1 MFFATASLVFETRS
15 VAARWKDAKPSLPE
29 YKLQLFTSA
38 TSLKRTFV
46 LPGRARLLL
55 AHMRCLNISGRPPLR
70 DITKIRK
77 QRDYIE
83 VRGLP
88 QVVPASARAPA
99 TWCSTAYENGCFAC
113 VPGWCVRDGHPA
125 PPARCPLS
133 HFQTPLPSVWISW
146 WLQPRGMNICQRVQT
161 HTCI

>member
-1 MFFATASLVFETRS
+1 MFFCNSFSSLWDTICCC
-15 VAARWKDAKPSLPE
+15 
-29 YKLQLFTSA
+29 
-38 TSLKRTFV
+38 SLKRCQTVFAWIQTNATFSPPQR
-46 LPGRARLLL
+46 LASARLCCLL
-55 AHMRCLNISGRPPLR
+55 AHMRCLNIGGRPPLR

-77 QRDYIE
+77 QTDHNE
-83 VRGLP
+83 PRGLP
-88 QVVPASARAPA
+88 QVVPPSARAPA

-113 VPGWCVRDGHPA
+113 VPSWCVRDGHPA

-133 HFQTPLPSVWISW
+133 HFQTPSPSVWISW